1 MTQIDTPHPAPAR
14 SIVLIGMMGAGKT
27 TVGRRLA
34 RHLDLRFVDADHEIE
49 SAAGMSVA
57 DIFATHGEP
66 YFRAG
71 EKRVIAR
78 LLDEGPCV
86 LATGGGAWMD
96 AETRAAVAAKGLSV
110 WLRADVDTLV
120 ERCAGRASRPL
131 LAQGDLRATM
141 TRLLAQREPV
151 YAQADVVVESG
162 AGPHGGVVRQIIA
175 ALAAREAA

>member
-1 MTQIDTPHPAPAR
+1 MIDSKPPRTAPTR

-34 RHLDLRFVDADHEIE
+34 RHLGLRFVDADHEIE
-49 SAAGMSVA
+49 AAAGMSVA

-71 EKRVIAR
+71 ERRVIAR

-96 AETRAAVAAKGLSV
+96 AETRTAVTAKGISV
-110 WLRADVDTLV
+110 WLRANLDTLV
-120 ERCAGRASRPL
+120 ERCSGRGHRPL
-131 LAQGDLRATM
+131 LADDLRGTM

-151 YAQADVVVESG
+151 YALADMVVDSG

-175 ALAAREAA
+175 GLAAREAA